1 MIKLKNLL
9 IEMGAWVDDA
19 STTDEITVMDKINTF
34 IQTLSTNDSG
44 EKQFENYVVKYQGFN
59 EQPGVDQESDN
70 ETIEMSE
77 DRLLDQWEEQV
88 KIMDGNRNQ
97 NVELKEANWSGNI
110 FYAVFILGGIGSLN
124 ETNKSTLAVRRY
136 YKRHPGKVRANL
148 RKTQNDRVQRN
159 KDRRKAVKR
168 NGKAKMRGKD
178 VHHTHGVNGGK
189 TRIVKSK
196 DHGPDKK
203 K

>member
-136 YKRHPGKVRANL
+136 YKRHPAKVRANL
-148 RKTQNDRVQRN
+148 KKTQDDRVIRN
-159 KDRRKAVKR
+159 RDRRTAIKKH
-168 NGKAKMRGKD
+168 GKGALKGKD
-178 VHHTHGVNGGK
+178 IHHPKGVNGGK

-196 DHGPDKK
+196 NHGPDKK